1 MKRDLLTEEQDQ
13 QIIEEIEAEINTAV
27 AEAEA
32 MPLPR
37 PDEFF
42 DWMADSLSPR
52 LEEQR
57 RDLLRYV
64 DQKSHP

>member
-13 QIIEEIEAEINTAV
+13 QIIEEIEAEINAAA

-32 MPLPR
+32 IPPSR

-42 DWMADSLSPR
+42 DWIAASLSPR

-57 RDLLRYV
+57 QDLLRYV

>member
-1 MKRDLLTEEQDQ
+1 MKRDFLTEEQDQ
-13 QIIEEIEAEINTAV
+13 QLVEAIDAEINQSV

-32 MPLPR
+32 MPPPQ

-42 DWMADSLSPR
+42 DWMAASLSPR

-57 RDLLRYV
+57 QDLLRYG
-64 DQKSHP
+64 DQKPHP